1 MTGRSDKSPTKR
13 APFLY
18 LPVEVAARELD
29 AKLLTT
35 HFAVA
40 AGFEVI
46 IGQKWLMQK
55 NIGRMPA
62 GIMLF
67 KTLTTVDAGFMRA
80 AREHGHAIASV
91 DEEIPG
97 LIARNEGLR
106 WVAPAAVETCDLIFA
121 VGEEH
126 KQALLWRFP
135 EHRDKYVVAGNPRW
149 DLLRQEFIGSHAE
162 EVTRIRRDSGRFL
175 LINTNLGFINS
186 GKGTTDQM
194 VRKLER
200 GGKFDRRRPDDAE
213 FLAQHLRLEHASLE
227 GIKALLPRRAEGFPD
242 HQFVVRPHPSENAT
256 TWQAIVDRLP
266 RTQVVRRGSVVPWIL
281 ATDCLIHTYCT
292 TGVEAFALG
301 KPAICFQP
309 DYAAIIE
316 NYLSPRINFLAK
328 TADDVVGRLRQLVD
342 ADMMTFTYPAEFQA
356 AFDRSFA
363 AQSGAFAAERI
374 IQQLAERFHV
384 ALSSSATSAQWRPA
398 RGYVRYILSK
408 AHNRRLMPAIT
419 AEALA
424 GRLTSFGRTLG
435 QPRPTAVEPCGDR
448 MFHIHGHPQ
457 ADHAANTAGSPTLL
471 PRWMRRLAGTVGTS

>member
-1 MTGRSDKSPTKR
+1 MTASASNGART

-29 AKLLTT
+29 AKLLIT

-40 AGFEVI
+40 AGFEVV

-55 NIGRMPA
+55 NIGRMPP

-67 KTLTTVDAGFMRA
+67 KTLTALDAGFMRL
-80 AREHGHAIASV
+80 ARDRGHAIASI

-106 WVAPAAVETCDLIFA
+106 WVAPASVEACDLIFA

-126 KQALLWRFP
+126 RQALLWRFP
-135 EHRDKYVVAGNPRW
+135 DHGDKYIAVGNPRW
-149 DLLRQEFIGSHAE
+149 DLLRPEFVGSHAE
-162 EVTRIRRDSGRFL
+162 EVSRIRKENGRFL

-186 GKGTTDQM
+186 GKGTTEQM

-200 GGKFDRRRPDDAE
+200 GGKFDRRLPGDAE

-227 GIKALLPRRAEGFPD
+227 GIKALLPRLADAFPE
-242 HQFVVRPHPSENAT
+242 HKLVLRPHPSEKAT
-256 TWQAIVDRLP
+256 TWEAVVQGVP
-266 RTQVVRRGSVVPWIL
+266 RAEVVRRGSVVPWIL
-281 ATDCLIHTYCT
+281 ASDCLIHTYCT

-309 DYAAIIE
+309 DHAPIIE

-328 TADDVVGRLRQLVD
+328 TVDDVVAQARAVVD
-342 ADMMTFTYPAEFQA
+342 AGDPTFAYPAEFRGT
-356 AFDRSFA
+356 FDHSFT
-363 AQSGAFAAERI
+363 AQSGSFAAERI
-374 IQQLAERFHV
+374 IQQLVERFHV
-384 ALSSSATSAQWRPA
+384 ALPRPGDNAQWRPT

-408 AHNRRLMPAIT
+408 AHNRRLMPTIT
-419 AEALA
+419 PEQLTDRLA
-424 GRLTSFGRTLG
+424 RFAQAVG
-435 QPRPTAVEPCGDR
+435 QPLPLAIEPCGDR
-448 MFHIHGHPQ
+448 VFHIHGHPQ
-457 ADHAANTAGSPTLL
+457 AAHAGEAAGTTTRLR
-471 PRWMRRLAGTVGTS
+471 RWVRRLASGARPS